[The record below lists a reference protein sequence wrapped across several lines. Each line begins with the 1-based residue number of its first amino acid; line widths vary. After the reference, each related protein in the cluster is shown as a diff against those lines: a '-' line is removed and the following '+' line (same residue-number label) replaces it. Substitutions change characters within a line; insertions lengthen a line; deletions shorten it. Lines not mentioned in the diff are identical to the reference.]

1 MQRGG
6 LPVLMVS
13 LVIEDFTQSGYIKES
28 DSQLDVKGLRV
39 LFREFEVKWFR
50 LLVKMLFLVVC
61 HVFC

>member
-1 MQRGG
+1 
-6 LPVLMVS
+6 MVS

-28 DSQLDVKGLRV
+28 DSQSDVRGLGV
-39 LFREFEVKWFR
+39 LFREFEVKGFG